1 VNWQVVQLKDVKP
14 SPWRN
19 GGGETRE
26 LVAWPDATDW
36 LWRLSVAEVVR
47 SGPFSRFDDVERWF
61 AVLSG
66 AGVCLTVSDLQ
77 APSRDSR
84 HHLTPHSAPFCF
96 DGAAP
101 VDCALLDGVT
111 QDFNLMVRRDPASA
125 QMVRVAGTY
134 HHQSDAPETIA
145 VYAIETG
152 ASVLFDNIL
161 LEIPAHS
168 LAWRSVPA
176 GASVQVQTA
185 NSLWMVVRV

>member
-36 LWRLSVAEVVR
+36 LWRMSVAEVTR
-47 SGPFSRFDDVERWF
+47 SGPFSFFDGVERWF

-66 AGVCLTVSDLQ
+66 AGVRLTVSDLQ
-77 APSRDSR
+77 RPTFSS
-84 HHLTPHSAPFCF
+84 HHPLTPHSAPFCF

-111 QDFNLMVRRDPASA
+111 QDFNLMVRRDRASA

-176 GASVQVQTA
+176 GASVQVTA
-185 NSLWMVVRV
+185 VNALWMVVRV